1 MRKKKHFFF
10 NAVNFNPLILKTGL
24 AWLFGTNLATEDIN
38 GYLTFFSCI
47 FCKEQWIPFK
57 LSLILGRLQRSIKK
71 PFRGLSTLSTQA
83 LTSHL
88 KKPSPKGFIPI
99 LSQILPCS
107 CGNLGQPPTGS
118 EFHLL

>member
-1 MRKKKHFFF
+1 M
-10 NAVNFNPLILKTGL
+10 NVNPLILKTGL
-24 AWLFGTNLATEDIN
+24 AWPFGTNVATEDIN

-57 LSLILGRLQRSIKK
+57 LSLILGRLQRSTKK
-71 PFRGLSTLSTQA
+71 PFRGLSTLTTQA
-83 LTSHL
+83 LMSHL

-107 CGNLGQPPTGS
+107 CGSLGQSPTGS
-118 EFHLL
+118 EFRLL

>member
-1 MRKKKHFFF
+1 M
-10 NAVNFNPLILKTGL
+10 NVNPLILKTGL
-24 AWLFGTNLATEDIN
+24 AWPFGTNVATEDIN

-57 LSLILGRLQRSIKK
+57 LSLILGRLQRSTKK
-71 PFRGLSTLSTQA
+71 PFRGLSKLTTQA

-107 CGNLGQPPTGS
+107 CGSLGQSPTGS
-118 EFHLL
+118 EFRLL